1 MRVKHA
7 LRLAFVTTEDA
18 RSRRS
23 WSGTTYHMAQ
33 ALLREGVALEYIGP
47 LETSRLPRARGL
59 LQRRFG
65 RAYLYDRDPRVLRS
79 YARQVESRLSGLGAD
94 AVLSPGT
101 PPIAYLDTDLPVV
114 TWTDATF
121 AVMVDYYSSFSGL
134 GRQSIRAGHMMERQA
149 LARVD
154 AALYSSSWAAQSAVE
169 DYAADPKKVHVVP
182 FGANLEVEP
191 GQSEVAT
198 MVEKR
203 PRHECR
209 LLFIGVD
216 WFRKGGDLA
225 LAVAARLAESGVPT
239 KLTVVGCQAS
249 PAPGSFLVEGLGFVD
264 KSTQSGEATITRLL
278 GESHFLCLPSR
289 ADCTPVV
296 FCEASA
302 HGLPSVSV
310 RTGGIGSLLKHGVN
324 GYLFDQDGFVE
335 DAAASIAR
343 CMAEYDRLYLPLAK
357 ASYEE
362 YRSRLNWATSA
373 KAVFEHLSRL
383 VAARA

>member
-1 MRVKHA
+1 MSGKQA
-7 LRLAFVTTEDA
+7 SKLAFVTVEDA

-33 ALLREGVALEYIGP
+33 ALSREGVALEYIGP
-47 LETSRLPRARGL
+47 LETSRLLRARAL
-59 LQRRFG
+59 FQRRFG
-65 RAYLYDRDPRVLRS
+65 HAYLVDRDPRVLRS
-79 YARQVESRLSGLGAD
+79 YARQVESRLAGLDAD
-94 AVLSPGT
+94 AILSPGT
-101 PPIAYLDTDLPVV
+101 IAIAYLDTDRPIV

-134 GRQSIRAGHMMERQA
+134 SRESIRAGHAMERQA

-154 AALYSSSWAAQSAVE
+154 AAFYSSSWAAQSAVE

-191 GQSEVAT
+191 SQSEVAT
-198 MVEKR
+198 LVEKR

-225 LAVAARLAESGVPT
+225 LAVASRLVESGIPT
-239 KLTVVGCQAS
+239 KLTVVGCQA
-249 PAPGSFLVEGLGFVD
+249 PQRPGSHLVEGLGFLD
-264 KSTQSGEATITRLL
+264 KSTPSGEATITRLL

-310 RTGGIGSLLKHGVN
+310 RTGGIESVLKHGAN

-335 DAAASIAR
+335 DAAESIAH
-343 CMAEYDRLYLPLAK
+343 CMADFDGLYVPLAN

-373 KAVFEHLSRL
+373 KAVVELLSRL
-383 VAARA
+383 VAERA